1 MKGLSGF
8 RVLTVAALFVATST
22 SVAVPVETHQWPVL
36 AVIDGDTISVQ
47 LPGLPAELQ
56 PVKVRVA
63 GIDTPE
69 KGGRAKC
76 AQERDLATKA
86 TALTRFLI
94 NDAQA
99 RQRPI
104 TFSGIGWDKYGGRID
119 ALVTIDGRQLGDTLI
134 RAGLARAYEGGKRKG
149 WCG

>member
-1 MKGLSGF
+1 ML
-8 RVLTVAALFVATST
+8 L
-22 SVAVPVETHQWPVL
+22 VAVLLAAGGAAMAAPAETYQWQVL
-36 AVIDGDTISVQ
+36 AVIDGDTISVR

-63 GIDTPE
+63 GIDSPE

-76 AQERDLATKA
+76 AEERDLATKA

-94 NDAQA
+94 ADAQV

-104 TFSGIGWDKYGGRID
+104 TFSEIGWDKYGGRID
-119 ALVTIDGRQLGDTLI
+119 ARVAIGGRSLGDTLI
-134 RAGLARAYEGGKRKG
+134 RAGLARAYDGGKRRS